1 LQYGAVAI
9 TYVDSPDR
17 VRAALSPLRRDL
29 LNRLRTPSSATR
41 LAAEMEVP
49 RQRLN
54 YHLRA
59 LEKAGLVE
67 LVEERQR
74 RGCVE
79 RILRT
84 RPGALIVDPTV
95 VAGEFTRIHDQYA
108 AEHLVGVAATTVR
121 DVARMQTAAAQV
133 DKRLL
138 TFTLETE
145 VRFAQPGDVHAF
157 TDVLPAGVEGVV
169 ERYAGADGRPYRM
182 VALGHPAPV
191 VAQGGSNE

>member
-1 LQYGAVAI
+1 MAI

-17 VRAALSPLRRDL
+17 VRAALSPIRRDL
-29 LNRLRTPSSATR
+29 LKRLRTPSSASQ
-41 LAAEMEVP
+41 LAAELELP

-59 LEKAGLVE
+59 LEQAGLVE
-67 LVEERQR
+67 LVEQRQR

-84 RPGALIVDPTV
+84 RPGALVVDPTV
-95 VAGEFTRIHDQYA
+95 VTGEFTKVHDQYA

-121 DVARMQTAAAQV
+121 DVARMQDGAAQA

-145 VRFAQPGDVHAF
+145 VRFARPSDVHAF
-157 TDVLPAGVEGVV
+157 TDELAAAVRRVV
-169 ERYAGADGRPYRM
+169 ERYDSTDGRPYRM
-182 VALGHPAPV
+182 VALGHPAPAV
-191 VAQGGSNE
+191 TPGESDE